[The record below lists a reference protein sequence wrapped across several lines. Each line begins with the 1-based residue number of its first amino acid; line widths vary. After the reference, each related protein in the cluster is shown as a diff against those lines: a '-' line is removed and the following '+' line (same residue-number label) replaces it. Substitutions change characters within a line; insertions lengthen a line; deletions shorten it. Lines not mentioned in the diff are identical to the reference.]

1 MAGEYDVA
9 RKCIEQA
16 LEGAAQDRGMSPQ
29 TMSDALL
36 ATLLGHM
43 LKSRSRKDLLS
54 FIEFQM
60 EASGEEEFVI
70 TRGC

>member
-9 RKCIEQA
+9 RQCIAQA
-16 LEGAAQDRGMSPQ
+16 LEEGEQDRGMSPQ
-29 TMSDALL
+29 SMADALL

-43 LKSRSRKDLLS
+43 LKGRTRKDLMS

-60 EASGEEEFVI
+60 EASGEDEFVI

>member
-1 MAGEYDVA
+1 MAGQYDVA
-9 RKCIEQA
+9 KKCIAQA
-16 LEGAAQDRGMSPQ
+16 LDVAAQDRGMSPQ
-29 TMSDALL
+29 SMSDALL

-43 LKSRSRKDLLS
+43 IKSRSRKGLLS

-60 EASGEEEFVI
+60 KASGEDEFVI